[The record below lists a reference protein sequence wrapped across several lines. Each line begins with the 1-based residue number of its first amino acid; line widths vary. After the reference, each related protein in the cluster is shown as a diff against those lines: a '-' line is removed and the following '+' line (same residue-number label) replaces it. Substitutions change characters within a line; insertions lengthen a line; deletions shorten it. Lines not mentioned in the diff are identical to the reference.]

1 MWAPILEKAWA
12 KIKGSYSNSADPG
25 YVQNGLRAITGIP
38 VFTYATSD
46 LVSEELLNQAYEL
59 LDSANY

>member
-12 KIKGSYSNSADPG
+12 KIKGSYSSSADPG

-38 VFTYATSD
+38 VFTYDTSD
-46 LVSEELLNQAYEL
+46 LISE
-59 LDSANY
+59 